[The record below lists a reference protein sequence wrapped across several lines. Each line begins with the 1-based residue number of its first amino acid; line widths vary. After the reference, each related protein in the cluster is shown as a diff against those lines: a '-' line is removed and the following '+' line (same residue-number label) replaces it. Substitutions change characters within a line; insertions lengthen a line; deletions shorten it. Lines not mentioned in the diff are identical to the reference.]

1 MSCNALLS
9 IPSFNMY
16 EFFPPPIPRH
26 PSPKRYMRVIER
38 LLFTAENSI
47 LMTQIFPAS
56 GHEQI
61 GSIGNYL

>member
-1 MSCNALLS
+1 MLLS

-16 EFFPPPIPRH
+16 EFFPLPPRH

-47 LMTQIFPAS
+47 LMTQIFPAC

-61 GSIGNYL
+61 GSIGNYS